1 MYERFPQGLNQST
14 FKAREYTLKS
24 GEKVLIRPGS
34 PDDAEAMLA
43 IKLQILAE
51 QVHDSLL
58 PEEYL
63 SDAEQEA
70 EWIASSLSTFDSFL
84 GVACHDD
91 EPIGV
96 LYFKCSQ
103 ELRCAH
109 WGEFG
114 MGIDRAW
121 RGQGIGTLLLD
132 TLFAW
137 AEGHPTVEKICLKVF
152 DANPD
157 AHRLY
162 QRYGFTEE
170 GRLLKCLK
178 LGPERYSD
186 AILMGKFVKK
196 RN

>member
-1 MYERFPQGLNQST
+1 LKDSP
-14 FKAREYTLKS
+14 FKAREHVLKS
-24 GEKVLIRPGS
+24 GERITIRPGT
-34 PDDAEAMLA
+34 PDDAEEILV

-51 QVHDSLL
+51 HVNDSLL

-63 SDAEQEA
+63 SDAAQEA
-70 EWIASSLSTFDSFL
+70 DWIAGSLSTFDSFL
-84 GVACHDD
+84 GVACHDGRVV
-91 EPIGV
+91 GV

-114 MGIDRAW
+114 MGLDRAW
-121 RGQGIGTLLLD
+121 RGKGIGTLLLD

-137 AEGHPTVEKICLKVF
+137 AESHPTVEKISLKVF

-162 QRYGFTEE
+162 QRYGFAEE
-170 GRLLKCLK
+170 GRLKGCLK
-178 LGPERYSD
+178 LGPDRYSD

>member
-1 MYERFPQGLNQST
+1 MYDTFSGGLKDTLFQ
-14 FKAREYTLKS
+14 AREHHLKS
-24 GEKVLIRPGS
+24 GEKVRIRPGTA
-34 PDDAEAMLA
+34 DDAEAILS

-51 QVHDSLL
+51 YVHDSLL

-63 SDAEQEA
+63 SDPEQEA
-70 EWIASSLSTFDSFL
+70 EWIEGSLNTFDSFL
-84 GVACHDD
+84 AVACHKG
-91 EPIGV
+91 EPVGV

-114 MGIDRAW
+114 MGLDRAW
-121 RGQGIGTLLLD
+121 RGKGIGTLLLD
-132 TLFAW
+132 TLFEW
-137 AEGHPTVEKICLKVF
+137 AENHPTVEKICLKVF

-170 GRLLKCLK
+170 GRMLRCLK
-178 LGPERYSD
+178 LGPDKYSD